1 MKCDIYR
8 SNKKEGMYL
17 YVQKPDDGTTPN
29 PTGALHVLPSALQ
42 GAFGLPSWVMTL
54 EITPERKLA
63 QVMGEQVLQ
72 SIAQKGYFLQLPPEG
87 LINPNAVAPEGLRGA

>member
-8 SNKKEGMYL
+8 SDKKQGMYL
-17 YVQKPDDGTTPN
+17 YIEQPNNQKEPN
-29 PTGALHVLPSALQ
+29 PVFALNTLPIALQ
-42 GAFGLPSWVMTL
+42 GVFGLPSWVMSL
-54 EITPERKLA
+54 EITSERKLA
-63 QVMGEQVLQ
+63 QVKGEQVLQ